1 MAKAQAKFIE
11 KFDLPFPLLAD
22 EDKSVIQAF
31 GVWGPKKFMGKEYK
45 DKNNTNQVHTT
56 LCKQL
61 ALYITMY
68 SPLQMA
74 ADFPEHYEKHMD
86 AFQFIKDVAVD
97 WDESKILNASIG
109 NYVTIV
115 RKEKGKENWFFG
127 SITDEF
133 PREFDLTFYFLK
145 EGVNY
150 QMVVYADGKNAHW
163 KENPTSYE
171 ISSRSVKKNDKVKI
185 KLASGGGCAISLISK

>member
-1 MAKAQAKFIE
+1 M
-11 KFDLPFPLLAD
+11 
-22 EDKSVIQAF
+22 
-31 GVWGPKKFMGKEYK
+31 
-45 DKNNTNQVHTT
+45 
-56 LCKQL
+56 
-61 ALYITMY
+61 
-68 SPLQMA
+68 
-74 ADFPEHYEKHMD
+74 
-86 AFQFIKDVAVD
+86 
-97 WDESKILNASIG
+97 
-109 NYVTIV
+109 
-115 RKEKGKENWFFG
+115 G

-133 PREFDLTFYFLK
+133 PREFDLTFDFLK